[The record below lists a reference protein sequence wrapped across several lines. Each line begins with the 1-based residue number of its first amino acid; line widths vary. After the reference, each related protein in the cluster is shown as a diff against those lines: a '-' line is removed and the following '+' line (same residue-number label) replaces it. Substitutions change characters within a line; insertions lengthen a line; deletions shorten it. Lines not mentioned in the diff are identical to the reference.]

1 MTIGKYF
8 GRGYY
13 FGNYNIFKNVPSEFN
28 FKAIKTADNVQATK
42 IFAIPKQKLL
52 RLLKTYPEIC
62 SRMIENSK
70 RNASSL
76 RDILKNELRL
86 KLQNEN
92 PNISNEEIDQIFK
105 TEVIEKVKIQTN
117 YKSSLKSKIPQ
128 NKVEGLNNK
137 LQSTDNGIGQ
147 LMEQLSNF
155 NKTVGNEL
163 DEIVT
168 KLHKLRD
175 QIATKDKV
183 K

>member
-42 IFAIPKQKLL
+42 VFALPKQKLL
-52 RLLKTYPEIC
+52 RLLKTYPDIC

-76 RDILKNELRL
+76 RDILKYELKL
-86 KLQNEN
+86 KLQIEN

-105 TEVIEKVKIQTN
+105 TEVIDKVKIQTN
-117 YKSSLKSKIPQ
+117 YKSALKNNISQ
-128 NKVEGLNNK
+128 DKVEGKKTHFADNDDK
-137 LQSTDNGIGQ
+137 LR
-147 LMEQLSNF
+147 EQLSNF
-155 NKTVGNEL
+155 NKTVGEEL
-163 DEIVT
+163 DEIVN

-175 QIATKDKV
+175 QIGSTKDKM